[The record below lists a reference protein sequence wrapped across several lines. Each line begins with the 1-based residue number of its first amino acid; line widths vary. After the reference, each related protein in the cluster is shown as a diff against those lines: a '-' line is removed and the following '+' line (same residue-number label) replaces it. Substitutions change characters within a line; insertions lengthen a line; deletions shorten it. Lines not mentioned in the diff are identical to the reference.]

1 MKIENPKV
9 KIGKVLDEVRNIWAN
24 ILTPDE
30 KMKLEE
36 KAEFILSQS
45 GIQHELVRLYGL
57 ITKS

>member
-36 KAEFILSQS
+36 KAEFILSQMAQANQGYS
-45 GIQHELVRLYGL
+45 MN
-57 ITKS
+57 